1 MADRPTE
8 LGRRAFLSR
17 LASALAAFLAAAVGL
32 PLAGAAAAPGMR
44 REEAV
49 WIKVGSTAEFQVGQP
64 RLVTYGFTKTDGYL
78 QAAVSRSVWVSKLA
92 GDRFTVYNAACT
104 HLGCLVNYRPN
115 SRTFLSPCH
124 GGVFALE
131 DGAVLD
137 GPPPRPLDQLN
148 WRIEEGT
155 LLVQQQDFLLGIP
168 EKVAL

>member
-1 MADRPTE
+1 MADQPTE

-32 PLAGAAAAPGMR
+32 PLVGAAAAPAMR
-44 REEAV
+44 REEAI
-49 WIKVGSTAEFQVGQP
+49 WIKLGSTADFQVGQP

-78 QAAVSRSVWVSKLA
+78 QAAVSRSVWVLRSA
-92 GDRFTVYNAACT
+92 TDQFTAYDARCT
-104 HLGCLVNYRPN
+104 HLGCVVSYRPV

-148 WRIEEGT
+148 WRIEEGA
-155 LLVQQQDFLLGIP
+155 LLVQQQDFLVGVP